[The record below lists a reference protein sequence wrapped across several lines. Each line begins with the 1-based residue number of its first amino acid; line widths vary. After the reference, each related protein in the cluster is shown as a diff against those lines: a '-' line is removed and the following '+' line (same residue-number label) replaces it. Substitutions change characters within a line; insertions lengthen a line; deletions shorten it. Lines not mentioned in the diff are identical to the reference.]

1 MAELTPVLG
10 EDPAFLK
17 VEEQVSRLAAID
29 RPCLVIGERGTGKEL
44 LATRLHY
51 LSPRWDGP
59 LVKVNCA
66 ALADSLIDTELFGH
80 EAGAFTGAQRQ
91 HVGRFERADGGT
103 LLLDEIASAS
113 AAVQE
118 KVLRVIEY
126 GEMERVGGRRTIQL
140 DVRVIGTANV
150 DLPSLARSGAFRAD
164 LLDRLAF
171 EVVTL
176 PPLRARP
183 ADVTTLANA
192 FALEIT
198 RAMGRDVFPGFSPRA
213 EKLLLAHSWPGNVR
227 ELKNVVERAVYRSA
241 SSDTP
246 IDTVVI
252 DPFDSPWRP
261 PPGPPGTDPQH
272 PESAALRPVVSGPA
286 GVGDSASPSL
296 PRHSSGSWPDA
307 PGPAGGGGIAHLPA
321 SRRPSGF
328 RSDSSEPVGNG
339 GPPVDCMDRKY
350 GSTGEDAPAS
360 PTGTGKAPVD
370 FMTEIARF
378 ERGLLKR
385 ALDAARH
392 NQSETARALGLG
404 YHQLRRL
411 LKKHALM

>member
-1 MAELTPVLG
+1 MAAPPSILG
-10 EDPAFLK
+10 EDPAFLE
-17 VEEQVSRLAAID
+17 VEEQISRLAGID

-66 ALADSLIDTELFGH
+66 ALAESLLDTELFGH

-91 HVGRFERADGGT
+91 HAGRFERAHGGT
-103 LLLDEIASAS
+103 LLLDEISSAS

-140 DVRVIGTANV
+140 DVRVIGAANV
-150 DLPSLARSGAFRAD
+150 DLPSLARSGTFRAD

-171 EVVTL
+171 EVVTI

-183 ADVTTLANA
+183 ADIMTLANA
-192 FALEIT
+192 FALDMT
-198 RAMGRDVFPGFSPRA
+198 RALGKGVFPGFGPRA
-213 EKLLLAHSWPGNVR
+213 EASLLGHSWPGNVR

-246 IDTVVI
+246 VDTVVI
-252 DPFDSPWRP
+252 DPFENRWRL
-261 PPGPPGTDPQH
+261 
-272 PESAALRPVVSGPA
+272 S
-286 GVGDSASPSL
+286 GDSIGANGEPTE
-296 PRHSSGSWPDA
+296 
-307 PGPAGGGGIAHLPA
+307 PA
-321 SRRPSGF
+321 RPSGAP
-328 RSDSSEPVGNG
+328 EP
-339 GPPVDCMDRKY
+339 P
-350 GSTGEDAPAS
+350 APAS
-360 PTGTGKAPVD
+360 SPELPVD
-370 FMTEIARF
+370 FQSEVARF
-378 ERGLLKR
+378 ERGLLEQ
-385 ALDAARH
+385 ALNASRH
-392 NQSETARALGLG
+392 SQTGAARALGLG

-411 LKKHALM
+411 LKKHALV

>member
-1 MAELTPVLG
+1 MADLPSMLG
-10 EDPAFLK
+10 EDPAFLE
-17 VEEQVSRLAAID
+17 VEAQVSRLAAID

-66 ALADSLIDTELFGH
+66 ALTESLLDTELFGH

-140 DVRVIGTANV
+140 DVRVIGAANV
-150 DLPSLARSGAFRAD
+150 DLPSLARNGAFRAD

-183 ADVTTLANA
+183 VDVMALAHA

-198 RAMGRDVFPGFSPRA
+198 QTMGRDVFPGFGPRA
-213 EKLLLAHSWPGNVR
+213 EKLLLAYSWPGNVR
-227 ELKNVVERAVYRSA
+227 ELKNVVERAVYRSE
-241 SSDTP
+241 SSDVA

-261 PPGPPGTDPQH
+261 P
-272 PESAALRPVVSGPA
+272 ARPA
-286 GVGDSASPSL
+286 GAGAEDRRSACQS
-296 PRHSSGSWPDA
+296 
-307 PGPAGGGGIAHLPA
+307 PAGQSPAGQFPADQSPAGRLPA
-321 SRRPSGF
+321 GQPPAGQSNASGLAGFDGAGASAGFTGSEKHGDTEGSAPAGPSGT
-328 RSDSSEPVGNG
+328 G
-339 GPPVDCMDRKY
+339 G
-350 GSTGEDAPAS
+350 T
-360 PTGTGKAPVD
+360 TTD
-370 FMTEIARF
+370 FTTEVARF
-378 ERGLLKR
+378 ERGLLER
-385 ALDAARH
+385 ALHAARH
-392 NQSETARALGLG
+392 NQREAARALGLG

-411 LKKHALM
+411 LKKHALA

>member
-1 MAELTPVLG
+1 MAELPSILG
-10 EDPAFLK
+10 EDPAFLE
-17 VEEQVSRLAAID
+17 VEEQISRLAAID
-29 RPCLVIGERGTGKEL
+29 RPCLVVGERGTGKEL

-66 ALADSLIDTELFGH
+66 ALTESLLDTELFGH

-140 DVRVIGTANV
+140 DVRVIGAANV

-171 EVVTL
+171 EVVTI

-183 ADVTTLANA
+183 ADIMTLANA

-198 RAMGRDVFPGFSPRA
+198 RALGKDAFPGFSPLA
-213 EKLLLAHSWPGNVR
+213 ERLLLGHSWPGNVR
-227 ELKNVVERAVYRSA
+227 ELKNVIERAVYRSV
-241 SSDTP
+241 SFDSP
-246 IDTVVI
+246 IDAVVI
-252 DPFDSPWRP
+252 DPFDNPWRP
-261 PPGPPGTDPQH
+261 SPDPIGTDPEDH
-272 PESAALRPVVSGPA
+272 ARAHRPET
-286 GVGDSASPSL
+286 
-296 PRHSSGSWPDA
+296 H
-307 PGPAGGGGIAHLPA
+307 
-321 SRRPSGF
+321 
-328 RSDSSEPVGNG
+328 EPTE
-339 GPPVDCMDRKY
+339 P
-350 GSTGEDAPAS
+350 TDAPA
-360 PTGTGKAPVD
+360 D
-370 FMTEIARF
+370 FMAVVARF
-378 ERGLLKR
+378 ERGLLER
-385 ALDAARH
+385 ALNASRH
-392 NQSETARALGLG
+392 NQSDTARALGLG

-411 LKKHALM
+411 LKKHALV

>member
-1 MAELTPVLG
+1 MADIPTILG
-10 EDPAFLK
+10 EDPVFLE

-66 ALADSLIDTELFGH
+66 ALAESLLETELFGH
-80 EAGAFTGAQRQ
+80 EAGAFTGARRQ
-91 HVGRFERADGGT
+91 HAGRFERAHGGT
-103 LLLDEIASAS
+103 LLLDEIANAS

-126 GEMERVGGRRTIQL
+126 GEMERVGGRQTIRL
-140 DVRVIGTANV
+140 DVRVIGAANV
-150 DLPSLARSGAFRAD
+150 DLPSLARGGAFRAD

-183 ADVTTLANA
+183 ADIMTFANA

-198 RAMGRDVFPGFSPRA
+198 RALGRDVFPGFGPRA
-213 EKLLLAHSWPGNVR
+213 EKLLLGYSWPGNVR

-241 SSDTP
+241 SSEAP
-246 IDTVVI
+246 VDTVVI

-261 PPGPPGTDPQH
+261 LAGPDGADP
-272 PESAALRPVVSGPA
+272 
-286 GVGDSASPSL
+286 
-296 PRHSSGSWPDA
+296 A
-307 PGPAGGGGIAHLPA
+307 PGPARLAPW
-321 SRRPSGF
+321 SGTPDRQPDAPTGRF
-328 RSDSSEPVGNG
+328 EAPGQWVESPVGRLEA
-339 GPPVDCMDRKY
+339 P
-350 GSTGEDAPAS
+350 GSAEAGDVPA
-360 PTGTGKAPVD
+360 D
-370 FMTEIARF
+370 FMAEVARF
-378 ERGLLKR
+378 ERGLLER
-385 ALDAARH
+385 ALGASRH
-392 NQSETARALGLG
+392 NQREAARALGLG

-411 LKKHALM
+411 LKKHALA

>member
-1 MAELTPVLG
+1 MAVPPSILG
-10 EDPAFLK
+10 EDPAFLE
-17 VEEQVSRLAAID
+17 VEEQISRLAAID

-59 LVKVNCA
+59 LVKINCA
-66 ALADSLIDTELFGH
+66 ALAESLLDSELFGH

-91 HVGRFERADGGT
+91 HVGRFERAEGGT

-140 DVRVIGTANV
+140 DVRVIGAANV
-150 DLPSLARSGAFRAD
+150 DLPSLARNGAFRAD

-171 EVVTL
+171 EVVTI

-183 ADVTTLANA
+183 ADIMALASA

-198 RAMGRDVFPGFSPRA
+198 RALGKDVFPGFGPRA
-213 EKLLLAHSWPGNVR
+213 ETLLRGHSWPGNVR

-241 SSDTP
+241 SSDGP
-246 IDTVVI
+246 IDTVII
-252 DPFDSPWRP
+252 DPFENPWRP
-261 PPGPPGTDPQH
+261 PRHPDGADAGDRTPAPPPDAS
-272 PESAALRPVVSGPA
+272 EPA
-286 GVGDSASPSL
+286 GLA
-296 PRHSSGSWPDA
+296 
-307 PGPAGGGGIAHLPA
+307 
-321 SRRPSGF
+321 RPTEF
-328 RSDSSEPVGNG
+328 
-339 GPPVDCMDRKY
+339 
-350 GSTGEDAPAS
+350 
-360 PTGTGKAPVD
+360 PVD
-370 FMTEIARF
+370 FPAEVARF
-378 ERGLLKR
+378 ERALLER
-385 ALDAARH
+385 ALDASRH
-392 NQSETARALGLG
+392 NQTSTARSLGLG

-411 LKKHALM
+411 LKKHALV

>member
-1 MAELTPVLG
+1 MADLPSMLG
-10 EDPAFLK
+10 EDPAFLE
-17 VEEQVSRLAAID
+17 VEAQVSRLAAID

-66 ALADSLIDTELFGH
+66 ALTESLLDTELFGH

-140 DVRVIGTANV
+140 DVRVVGAANV
-150 DLPSLARSGAFRAD
+150 DLPSLARNGAFRAD

-183 ADVTTLANA
+183 VDVMALAHA

-198 RAMGRDVFPGFSPRA
+198 QTMGRDVFPGFSPRA

-227 ELKNVVERAVYRSA
+227 ELKNVVERAVYRSE
-241 SSDTP
+241 SSDVA

-261 PPGPPGTDPQH
+261 PARPAGAEDRAPARQS
-272 PESAALRPVVSGPA
+272 SARQSPADQSDVSGLA
-286 GVGDSASPSL
+286 GFDGA
-296 PRHSSGSWPDA
+296 
-307 PGPAGGGGIAHLPA
+307 
-321 SRRPSGF
+321 
-328 RSDSSEPVGNG
+328 
-339 GPPVDCMDRKY
+339 
-350 GSTGEDAPAS
+350 DAPAGFMGS
-360 PTGTGKAPVD
+360 EELGSEKHGDTERSAPAGPSDTGGATAD
-370 FMTEIARF
+370 FTTEVARF
-378 ERGLLKR
+378 ERGLLER
-385 ALDAARH
+385 ALHTTRH
-392 NQSETARALGLG
+392 NQRETARALGLG

-411 LKKHALM
+411 LKKHALA

>member
-1 MAELTPVLG
+1 MAAPPSILG
-10 EDPAFLK
+10 EDPAFLE

-29 RPCLVIGERGTGKEL
+29 RPCLVVGERGTGKEL

-66 ALADSLIDTELFGH
+66 ALAESLLDTELFGH

-91 HVGRFERADGGT
+91 HIGRFERADGGT

-126 GEMERVGGRRTIQL
+126 GEMERVGGRRTVQL
-140 DVRVIGTANV
+140 NVRVIGAANV
-150 DLPSLARSGAFRAD
+150 DLPSLARDGAFRAD

-171 EVVTL
+171 EVVTI

-183 ADVTTLANA
+183 ADIMALANA

-198 RAMGRDVFPGFSPRA
+198 GALGKDVFSGFGPLAEALLRA
-213 EKLLLAHSWPGNVR
+213 HPWPGNVR

-241 SSDTP
+241 SSDGP

-252 DPFDSPWRP
+252 DPFESRWRP
-261 PPGPPGTDPQH
+261 SRHSED
-272 PESAALRPVVSGPA
+272 A
-286 GVGDSASPSL
+286 GVDNREPAHSP
-296 PRHSSGSWPDA
+296 
-307 PGPAGGGGIAHLPA
+307 
-321 SRRPSGF
+321 
-328 RSDSSEPVGNG
+328 DSSEPARLV
-339 GPPVDCMDRKY
+339 R
-350 GSTGEDAPAS
+350 PADL
-360 PTGTGKAPVD
+360 PVD
-370 FMTEIARF
+370 FPAEVAQF
-378 ERGLLKR
+378 ERDLLER
-385 ALDAARH
+385 ALDASRH
-392 NQSETARALGLG
+392 NQTIAARSLGLG

-411 LKKHALM
+411 LKKHGLV

>member
-1 MAELTPVLG
+1 MADPPSILG
-10 EDPAFLK
+10 EDPAFLE
-17 VEEQVSRLAAID
+17 VEEQISRLAAID

-66 ALADSLIDTELFGH
+66 ALAESLLDTELFGH

-140 DVRVIGTANV
+140 DVRVLGAANV

-171 EVVTL
+171 EVVTI

-183 ADVTTLANA
+183 ADVMTLANA

-198 RAMGRDVFPGFSPRA
+198 RALGKDVFPGFGPRA
-213 EKLLLAHSWPGNVR
+213 EELLLGHSWPGNVR
-227 ELKNVVERAVYRSA
+227 ELKNVVERAVYRAA
-241 SSDTP
+241 SSDAP
-246 IDTVVI
+246 VDTVVI
-252 DPFDSPWRP
+252 DPFDNPWRP
-261 PPGPPGTDPQH
+261 PPDSTGANAGH
-272 PESAALRPVVSGPA
+272 RVPA
-286 GVGDSASPSL
+286 GRVGASEPSASAGRP
-296 PRHSSGSWPDA
+296 A
-307 PGPAGGGGIAHLPA
+307 PPAA
-321 SRRPSGF
+321 
-328 RSDSSEPVGNG
+328 
-339 GPPVDCMDRKY
+339 
-350 GSTGEDAPAS
+350 
-360 PTGTGKAPVD
+360 APVD
-370 FMTEIARF
+370 FLAEVARF
-378 ERGLLKR
+378 ERGLLEH
-385 ALDAARH
+385 ALNEARH
-392 NQSETARALGLG
+392 NRSDTARALGLG

-411 LKKHALM
+411 LKKHALA

>member
-1 MAELTPVLG
+1 MADVPNILG
-10 EDPAFLK
+10 EDPVFLE

-66 ALADSLIDTELFGH
+66 ALAESLLDTELFGH

-103 LLLDEIASAS
+103 LVLDEIASAS

-126 GEMERVGGRRTIQL
+126 GEMERVGGRRTIRL
-140 DVRVIGTANV
+140 DVRVIGAANV
-150 DLPSLARSGAFRAD
+150 DLPSLARGGAFRAD

-183 ADVTTLANA
+183 ADIMTFANA

-198 RAMGRDVFPGFSPRA
+198 RALGRDVFPGFSPRA
-213 EKLLLAHSWPGNVR
+213 EKLLLGYSWPGNVR

-241 SSDTP
+241 SSEAPVDTM
-246 IDTVVI
+246 VI

-261 PPGPPGTDPQH
+261 LAGPDGADP
-272 PESAALRPVVSGPA
+272 
-286 GVGDSASPSL
+286 
-296 PRHSSGSWPDA
+296 A
-307 PGPAGGGGIAHLPA
+307 PGPARLAPRPGTPDRRFDVSAGRSGTSAHRTGAP
-321 SRRPSGF
+321 
-328 RSDSSEPVGNG
+328 
-339 GPPVDCMDRKY
+339 DRQP
-350 GSTGEDAPAS
+350 DAPTDRFEA
-360 PTGTGKAPVD
+360 PGRWIEPPAGQPGTPGSAEAGDVPVD
-370 FMTEIARF
+370 FMAEVARF
-378 ERGLLKR
+378 ERGLLER
-385 ALDAARH
+385 ALRASRH
-392 NQSETARALGLG
+392 NQRETARALGLG

-411 LKKHALM
+411 LKKHALA

>member
-1 MAELTPVLG
+1 MAAPPSILG
-10 EDPAFLK
+10 EDPAFLE
-17 VEEQVSRLAAID
+17 VEEQISRLAGID

-66 ALADSLIDTELFGH
+66 ALAESLLDTELFGH

-91 HVGRFERADGGT
+91 HAGRFERAHGGT
-103 LLLDEIASAS
+103 LLLDEISSAS

-140 DVRVIGTANV
+140 DVRVIGAANV
-150 DLPSLARSGAFRAD
+150 DLPSLARSGTFRAD

-171 EVVTL
+171 EVVTI

-183 ADVTTLANA
+183 ADIMTLANA
-192 FALEIT
+192 FALDMT
-198 RAMGRDVFPGFSPRA
+198 RALGKEVFPGFGPRA
-213 EKLLLAHSWPGNVR
+213 EASLLGHSWPGNVR

-246 IDTVVI
+246 VDTVAI
-252 DPFDSPWRP
+252 DPFENRWRLSSDSIGASGVPTEPARP
-261 PPGPPGTDPQH
+261 
-272 PESAALRPVVSGPA
+272 S
-286 GVGDSASPSL
+286 
-296 PRHSSGSWPDA
+296 DA
-307 PGPAGGGGIAHLPA
+307 PELA
-321 SRRPSGF
+321 
-328 RSDSSEPVGNG
+328 
-339 GPPVDCMDRKY
+339 
-350 GSTGEDAPAS
+350 APAS
-360 PTGTGKAPVD
+360 PPELPTD
-370 FMTEIARF
+370 FQAEVARF
-378 ERGLLKR
+378 ERDLLEH
-385 ALDAARH
+385 ALEASRH
-392 NQSETARALGLG
+392 SQTGAARALGLG

-411 LKKHALM
+411 LKKHALV

>member
-1 MAELTPVLG
+1 MADLPPVLG
-10 EDPAFLK
+10 EDPAFLE
-17 VEEQVSRLAAID
+17 VEEQVSRLAGID

-59 LVKVNCA
+59 LVKINCA
-66 ALADSLIDTELFGH
+66 ALTESLLDTELFGH

-140 DVRVIGTANV
+140 DVRVIGAANV

-183 ADVTTLANA
+183 ADIMALANA
-192 FALEIT
+192 FALEIP
-198 RAMGRDVFPGFSPRA
+198 RALGRDVFPGFSPRA
-213 EKLLLAHSWPGNVR
+213 EKLLLEHSWPGNVR
-227 ELKNVVERAVYRSA
+227 ELKNVIERAVYRSA
-241 SSDTP
+241 STDALV
-246 IDTVVI
+246 DTVVI

-261 PPGPPGTDPQH
+261 LARPAGAGPGH
-272 PESAALRPVVSGPA
+272 RASAHRSEASGPA
-286 GVGDSASPSL
+286 GSGDA
-296 PRHSSGSWPDA
+296 GA
-307 PGPAGGGGIAHLPA
+307 PA
-321 SRRPSGF
+321 
-328 RSDSSEPVGNG
+328 
-339 GPPVDCMDRKY
+339 DCMRPR
-350 GSTGEDAPAS
+350 GHEHGEESAPIGLAGAGD
-360 PTGTGKAPVD
+360 TPVD
-370 FMTEIARF
+370 FTAEVARF
-378 ERGLLKR
+378 ERGLLER
-385 ALDAARH
+385 ALHAARH
-392 NQSETARALGLG
+392 NQGETARALGLG

-411 LKKHALM
+411 LKKHALV